1 MKKIA
6 LLASGSGSNVENI
19 ANYFS
24 TNDSVRIDIVLVN
37 KPDAYVLERAKKL
50 DIESKIFNRS
60 DFYDNDSIS
69 ELLNTR
75 DIDLV
80 VLAGFLWLIPEHLVT
95 AFPNKIIN
103 IHPALLPNYG
113 GKGMYGKHVFEAVLK
128 NKEKETGITFHYVN
142 DKYDDGRIIAQ
153 YKLGIQENDTLATLS
168 KKNNILEMEKYP
180 KIIESLLDE

>member
-6 LLASGSGSNVENI
+6 LFASGSGSNVENI

-24 TNDSVRIDIVLVN
+24 TNDSVSIDIVLVN

-60 DFYDNDSIS
+60 DFYNNDSIS
-69 ELLNTR
+69 ELLNSR

-113 GKGMYGKHVFEAVLK
+113 GKGMYGNKVHEAVVN
-128 NKEKETGITFHYVN
+128 NKEAESGITIHYVN
-142 DKYDDGRIIAQ
+142 EKYDDGAIIFQA
-153 YKLGIQENDTLATLS
+153 KVSLTEEDTPETLA
-168 KKNNILEMEKYP
+168 KKIHQLEYEHFP
-180 KIIESLLDE
+180 KVIDKLLA